1 MITVIER
8 SLEKA
13 LKGSSSETLGTMY
26 VGALFFLIF
35 IVVFGLEL
43 CDNQMHS
50 YRKVDLLK
58 LYDGGEVKRMV

>member
-1 MITVIER
+1 MITVIKR

-26 VGALFFLIF
+26 VGALSFFL

>member
-1 MITVIER
+1 M
-8 SLEKA
+8 LA
-13 LKGSSSETLGTMY
+13 PC
-26 VGALFFLIF
+26 LFFL